1 MDKYLVDIISR
12 VNDETDQTVQ
22 SGYNSSDTIS
32 WKAFREAEKID
43 NASYIPELIGFI
55 DSEKDKKKRDRT
67 YFLLGHIAKNTND
80 DVKNSAK
87 FAIESIKKRI
97 EK

>member
-12 VNDETDQTVQ
+12 MNDETDQTVQ

-43 NASYIPELIGFI
+43 NASYIPV
-55 DSEKDKKKRDRT
+55 SSRKR
-67 YFLLGHIAKNTND
+67 